1 MIVNIIGAGL
11 AGIEAAYY
19 LANNGIK
26 VKLYEMRPKKKT
38 PAHQTGLFAEL
49 VCSNSF
55 RSKDPLNAIGILK
68 AELDKLNSLVMKSAY
83 LHQVEA
89 GSSLAV
95 DRTLFA
101 EYITGVIK
109 THPNIEIIYEE
120 VKDIDLNAPSIIAAG
135 PLVTDDLKDNL
146 LKLFGEKE
154 LNFFDAV
161 APIIS
166 FKSINRDICY
176 LKSRYDK
183 GEAAY
188 YNCPLNEEEYNKFY
202 EFLINAEIV
211 PLKDFEVGVFEAC
224 LPIEVSAKRGYK
236 TLLYGPLKPVGLE
249 HDNKR
254 PFAVV
259 QLRQDDV
266 IKSMYNLVGF
276 QTNLKFGE
284 QKKLIKMIPGLENAE
299 ILRYGVMH
307 KNTYFKSPNILNEFY
322 QSKSYPNIFIAG
334 QITGVE
340 GYLESASSGLLAGIY
355 LKQYLTNKK
364 IISISPKTVIGA
376 LAFYISRVNKNF
388 NPMNANFGI
397 LPMLEK
403 HQKSERRKLYKERS
417 EKYLNRYITEV
428 LNDRSRDFTKI

>member
-1 MIVNIIGAGL
+1 MVVKVIGAGL
-11 AGIEAAYY
+11 AGVEAAHY
-19 LANNGIK
+19 LANKGIK
-26 VKLYEMRPKKKT
+26 VKLYEMRPKTTT

-68 AELDKLNSLVMKSAY
+68 SEMEKLNSIVMRSAY
-83 LHQVEA
+83 LHEVEA

-101 EYITGVIK
+101 SYITDVIK
-109 THPNIEIIYEE
+109 AHPNIEIINEE
-120 VKDIDLNAPSIIAAG
+120 VIEIDVNEPIIIAAG
-135 PLVTDDLKDNL
+135 PLVSNGLKDNL
-146 LKLFGEKE
+146 LKLFGEEE

-166 FKSINRDICY
+166 EKSINKDICY

-188 YNCPLNEEEYNKFY
+188 YNCPMTEEEYKKFY
-202 EFLINAEIV
+202 EFLITAETV
-211 PLKDFEVGVFEAC
+211 PLKEFEVGVFEAC
-224 LPIEVSAKRGYK
+224 LPVEVSAKRGFE

-249 HDNKR
+249 YNGNR

-259 QLRQDDV
+259 QLRQDDA

-276 QTNLKFGE
+276 QTNLKFSE
-284 QKKLIKMIPGLENAE
+284 QKKLLSLIPGLEKAE

-307 KNTYFKSPNILNEFY
+307 KNTYFNSPNILNNFY
-322 QSKSYPNIFIAG
+322 QSKEFPNIFIAG

-340 GYLESASSGLLAGIY
+340 GYLESASSGLLSGIY
-355 LKQYLTNKK
+355 MEQYLTNKK
-364 IISISPKTVIGA
+364 IVPIAPETVIGS
-376 LAFYISRVNKNF
+376 LANYIAQPNNKF
-388 NPMNANFGI
+388 NPMNANFGL
-397 LPMLEK
+397 LPLLEK
-403 HQKSERRKLYKERS
+403 HKKSERKKLYKERS
-417 EKYLNRYITEV
+417 EKYLLEYIDEV
-428 LNDRSRDFTKI
+428 LN

>member
-1 MIVNIIGAGL
+1 MEVKIIGAGL
-11 AGIEAAYY
+11 AGVEAAYY

-26 VKLYEMRPKKKT
+26 VKLYEMRPNKTT

-68 AELDKLNSLVMKSAY
+68 NEMIKLNSLVMKSAL
-83 LHQVEA
+83 LHEVEA

-95 DRTLFA
+95 DRTLFSL
-101 EYITGVIK
+101 YITEEIK
-109 THPNIEIIYEE
+109 ANPNIEIIYEE
-120 VKDIDLNAPSIIAAG
+120 VIEIDEKTPTIIAAG
-135 PLVTDDLKDNL
+135 PLVSEALKENL
-146 LKLFGEKE
+146 LKLFGEFE

-161 APIIS
+161 APIVKES
-166 FKSINRDICY
+166 SINKDICY

-188 YNCPLNEEEYNKFY
+188 YNCPMTKEEYTKFY
-202 EFLINAEIV
+202 EFIISAETA
-211 PLKDFEVGVFEAC
+211 PLKEFEMDVFEAC
-224 LPIEVSAKRGYK
+224 LPVEVSAKRGFQ

-249 HDNKR
+249 HNNNR

-259 QLRQDDV
+259 QLRQDDA

-284 QKKLIKMIPGLENAE
+284 QKKLIQMIPGLENAE

-307 KNTYFKSPNILNEFY
+307 RNTYFNSPNILNKNY

-355 LKQYLTNKK
+355 MKQYLTDKTVVQ
-364 IISISPKTVIGA
+364 ISPKTIIGS
-376 LAFYISRVNKNF
+376 LPFYIGSTNNKF

-397 LPMLEK
+397 LPSLEAHK
-403 HQKSERRKLYKERS
+403 KSERKSLYNKRS
-417 EKYLNRYITEV
+417 EFFLDKYINEV
-428 LNDRSRDFTKI
+428 LNE